1 MGAND
6 SPATRRQIIKTFGA
20 GVGLAG
26 LAGCTGGG
34 GGSGG
39 SGGGGGGD
47 STSSSSG
54 GSSDGSGSSGG
65 SSSGGSDVAL
75 RVAGGGGSWGE
86 NRRKAFTEPFANGE
100 IAWDTEHKVE
110 YTSAA
115 SNQYMSELQR
125 SPEQPAYDAIELD
138 GQRAALLGEIGAI
151 RKQTDIEGFDDIPG
165 AYKNEYMGG
174 TVAFPRGIA
183 ARSDMVD
190 KTFETWD
197 DLIDPDL
204 KGKVGFEPWS
214 NAGSKYFYVI
224 NKKEGGTLDNIE
236 PGLEWMREFVEVTDP
251 IIFDQI
257 DQALKLYQNGDMVV
271 APFLS
276 ARAENL
282 ELDEGLDME
291 FTVPEA
297 GAPLD
302 FWGYPIT
309 KHVDDAHKAVADEY
323 ARGCLHP
330 EVQATF
336 AEVMGYPPCAPGAT
350 EYISDEAKEN
360 HPMMNPS
367 DEQIERYNVGI
378 DWVQAAKQ
386 TNADGEQFRK
396 VLAGG

>member
-1 MGAND
+1 MGAD
-6 SPATRRQIIKTFGA
+6 DRQASRRKILKTFGA

-26 LAGCTGGG
+26 LAGCTGATGGDGG
-34 GGSGG
+34 GSTSSGSGG
-39 SGGGGGGD
+39 SSGGGD
-47 STSSSSG
+47 SSG
-54 GSSDGSGSSGG
+54 GSSGGG
-65 SSSGGSDVAL
+65 SSATL
-75 RVAGGGGSWGE
+75 RIAGGGGSWGE
-86 NRRKAFTEPFANGE
+86 ARQNAFTEPFKNGE
-100 IAWDTEHKVE
+100 IAWDKEHKVS

-115 SNQYMSELQR
+115 SEKYMSELQR
-125 SPEQPAYDAIELD
+125 SPKQPAYDAIELD
-138 GQRAALLGEIGAI
+138 GQRAAILGEIDAVS
-151 RKQTDIEGFDDIPG
+151 KQSDIEGWDDIPS

-183 ARSDMVD
+183 ARADMTD

-204 KGKVGFEPWS
+204 KGKVGFEPWA

-224 NKKEGGTLDNIE
+224 NKKEGGSLDNIE
-236 PGLEWMREFVEVTDP
+236 PGLEWLREFVEVTDP
-251 IIFDQI
+251 VVFDQI
-257 DQALKLYQNGDMVV
+257 DQAMKLFQNGDMVV

-276 ARAENL
+276 ARTENL
-282 ELDEGLDME
+282 EIDEGLDME

-297 GAPLD
+297 GAPMD

-309 KHVDDAHKAVADEY
+309 KHNDDAHHAVAREY

-336 AEVMGYPPCAPGAT
+336 AEEFGYPPCAPDAA
-350 EYISDEAKEN
+350 EFISEEAKEN

-367 DEQIERYNVGI
+367 DEQLERYDVGI

-386 TNADGEQFRK
+386 SNADGERFRK